1 MLSVQVSSTPIDKE
15 ISKLLK
21 EIKDKKGKILVE
33 KLRAATPVDT
43 GRARDG
49 WTYQNGVI
57 SNDVEYIDSLN
68 QGTSKQAPSYFI
80 ERTLLSEPGIIPN
93 GVIVKSI

>member
-1 MLSVQVSSTPIDKE
+1 MRINKSFSKE
-15 ISKLLK
+15 YEKALESEKRKMGLV
-21 EIKDKKGKILVE
+21 LVE
-33 KLRAATPVDT
+33 KLRAATPEDT

-49 WTYQNGVI
+49 WKYQNGAI

-80 ERTLLSEPGIIPN
+80 ERTLLSEPGVLPN
-93 GVIVKSI
+93 GVIVKSM